1 MCMRESMEYDIN
13 MFPANYVKKN
23 QLSTNLSIIQC
34 FSYTQA
40 SRSDIKSLVCNG
52 SLLYIYI
59 ALLHYLHFLK
69 CLKIHQLPV

>member
-1 MCMRESMEYDIN
+1 MYMRESMEYDII

-23 QLSTNLSIIQC
+23 QLSTNLNILQC

-40 SRSDIKSLVCNG
+40 SRSDSQSLVCNG

-59 ALLHYLHFLK
+59 ALLHYLHFLE